1 MTMRTAS
8 TVRSPC
14 ELVRKINDL
23 VQGDSQKD
31 LEIRKLCSELAKQT
45 KRLAKELNN
54 NGIRTWEQWW
64 DDNPEFK
71 KELPLRLNKDYKV
84 EYMKRE
90 VTIDRQNPDGID
102 VYDYEPG
109 TPVSLNGHT
118 IDEVKNE
125 ISKITGEPVAKI
137 KLFGSRIRNTNRPG
151 SDLDVVIVSKH
162 NRIIKRDVFNLK
174 ADIRYMQI
182 IPETYK
188 PYV

>member
-8 TVRSPC
+8 TVKSPC

-31 LEIRKLCSELAKQT
+31 LEIRKLCSELVKQT
-45 KRLAKELNN
+45 KRLAKELND
-54 NGIRTWEQWW
+54 NGVRTWETWW
-64 DDNPEFK
+64 EENPEFK

-84 EYMKRE
+84 EYMKRNVTLEHLKQHE
-90 VTIDRQNPDGID
+90 VD

-109 TPVSLNGHT
+109 TPVSLNGNS
-118 IDEVKNE
+118 IEEVKNE
-125 ISKITGEPVAKI
+125 ISRITGEPAENI
-137 KLFGSRIRNTNRPG
+137 KLFGSRIRNTNRQG
-151 SDLDVVIVSKH
+151 SDLDVIILSKQ

-174 ADIRYMQI
+174 ADIRYMHT
-182 IPETYK
+182 IPNNFK